1 MVLAIGTIVFSRDK
15 HRRTKSRH
23 FGGFFVAP
31 TWCTHHTIDK
41 LR

>member
-23 FGGFFVAP
+23 FGGFFVVSLLVLP
-31 TWCTHHTIDK
+31 SHY
-41 LR
+41 